1 MLQVHNE
8 STRWVFRA
16 LFRSSMIALF
26 YEAVKYFGKKLHH
39 KYLTDS

>member
-16 LFRSSMIALF
+16 LFRSSMMELF